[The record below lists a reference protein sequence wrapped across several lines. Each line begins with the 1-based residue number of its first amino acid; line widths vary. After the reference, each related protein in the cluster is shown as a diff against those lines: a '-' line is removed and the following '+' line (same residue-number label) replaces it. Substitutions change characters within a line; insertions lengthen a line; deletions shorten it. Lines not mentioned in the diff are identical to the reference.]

1 MGQVQSS
8 GLPSREEILAKT
20 KNGRDIVSQVFDWMV
35 SRTQLRELYSLA
47 NPEQCKK
54 YIFLTAD
61 ALDVLFKKIELE
73 PREGKK
79 GLIYFQKVDEL
90 TRNPTSDD
98 PRGRQRQIICLK
110 LAFLYVRIFQVFA
123 SLALSVLDVDP
134 QAEIR
139 FYNDL
144 GRMQQEE
151 NIPLFGAQQRRPFQ
165 GGALS
170 APSKG
175 GALSASAYLPP
186 KWTFLRNVLNEVDGK
201 SNMYRL
207 SNLTLFF
214 DMQTL
219 DSDQA
224 AKFTYQYTGPSKR
237 IPSQSELKKLIGRV
251 SFKAE
256 TYGDESKA
264 QATLTNIVDSDGR
277 PIETKSISFNQR
289 FIGDIYRDGRGRS
302 IPESFKA
309 LLEKLVTESRSDRDD
324 SGLAKT
330 LSRDDT
336 GVAAGLHTKTLL
348 EAFRQTMPVKA
359 HCVARAL
366 QLLSDSGLKS
376 SVPSEVYSS
385 VCKTKFLSENRSLPE
400 TDREITR
407 SYGIYA
413 LAQLFYDTLRDVT
426 PVVGEATRDQYN
438 AFLVKMKY
446 VFEESNDLKGATTL
460 ADIKSRAPS
469 SVCTPETK
477 DKLLKIKNRDVIRQ
491 VRVVASRMINY
502 QLTHTA
508 NVVNVLKKLFLLP
521 IESGKP
527 LQIHP
532 NVRKN
537 GMMEVN
543 KIAAEA
549 REVLVNYYSQCEI
562 MYRQGAE
569 ILAQN
574 KGVISVV

>member
-8 GLPSREEILAKT
+8 GLPSREEILART
-20 KNGRDIVSQVFDWMV
+20 KNGRDIVSQVFDWMI
-35 SRTQLRELYSLA
+35 SRTSLRELYSLA

-73 PREGKK
+73 PQEGKK
-79 GLIYFQKVDEL
+79 GLIYFQKVEEL
-90 TRNPTSDD
+90 TRTPTGDD
-98 PRGRQRQIICLK
+98 VRGRQRQIICLK
-110 LAFLYVRIFQVFA
+110 LAFLYVRIFQIFA

-134 QAEIR
+134 RTEIR
-139 FYNDL
+139 FYDEL
-144 GRMQQEE
+144 GRLQEE
-151 NIPLFGAQQRRPFQ
+151 NLPLFGQRKPFQ

-170 APSKG
+170 SSKF
-175 GALSASAYLPP
+175 LPP
-186 KWTFLRNVLNEVDGK
+186 GWNFLRSILNEVENRP
-201 SNMYRL
+201 SYYRIGSL
-207 SNLTLFF
+207 GIFLDINTI
-214 DMQTL
+214 DADQTV
-219 DSDQA
+219 
-224 AKFTYQYTGPSKR
+224 KIIYQYKGPRKNRPSEAEVKTIVGR
-237 IPSQSELKKLIGRV
+237 IGFEMKSSGEEFI
-251 SFKAE
+251 
-256 TYGDESKA
+256 A
-264 QATLTNIVDSDGR
+264 QANLINLVDNQGR
-277 PIETKSISFNQR
+277 RIDDATIRFSQR

-302 IPESFKA
+302 IPDSLENFFKKILA
-309 LLEKLVTESRSDRDD
+309 GEGDREE
-324 SGLAKT
+324 GAVAPGKT

-366 QLLSDSGLKS
+366 QLLSESGLQS
-376 SVPSEVYSS
+376 AVPSEIYSS
-385 VCKTKFLSENRSLPE
+385 VCKAKFLSENRSLPE
-400 TDREITR
+400 TDREVTR

-413 LAQLFYDTLRDVT
+413 LAQLFYDTMRDVT
-426 PVVGEATRDQYN
+426 PIIGEATRDQYN
-438 AFLVKMKY
+438 AFLLKMKF
-446 VFEESNDLKGATTL
+446 VFEEAKNAKGVSTL

-469 SVCTPETK
+469 SLCGPETK
-477 DKLLKIKNRDVIRQ
+477 EKLLKVTNRDVIRQ
-491 VRVVASRMINY
+491 IRVVGSRMINY
-502 QLTHTA
+502 QVTHTA

-537 GMMEVN
+537 GMIEVN

-549 REVLVNYYSQCEI
+549 RELLVSYYSQCEI

-569 ILAQN
+569 ILAEN
-574 KGVISVV
+574 KSAIKIV